1 MREFRRVRRVRF
13 AACALVA
20 AATGIALGAGP
31 ASADIPIGQTMTG
44 KMTYYNDKGYGACG
58 TPIDASSQD
67 LVAVPAAWWTS
78 PNPNNDPLC
87 RGVSVEVSYNGKT
100 IRVPVRD
107 KCPSCDRTHLD
118 LSQTAFRKLAPLDR
132 GVVNGI
138 TWKFV
143 R

>member
-1 MREFRRVRRVRF
+1 MRELRRVRY
-13 AACALVA
+13 ATTALVA
-20 AATGIALGAGP
+20 AVTGIALGAGT
-31 ASADIPIGQTMTG
+31 ASADVPIGRQMNG
-44 KMTYYNDKGYGACG
+44 KMTYYTDKGYGACG
-58 TPIDASSQD
+58 TPIDATSQD
-67 LVAVPAAWWTS
+67 LVAVPASWWTS

-87 RGVSVEVSYNGKT
+87 KGVSVEVSYNGKT

-107 KCPSCDRTHLD
+107 KCPSCDPTHID
-118 LSQTAFRKLAPLDR
+118 LSRTAFQKLAPLDR

>member
-1 MREFRRVRRVRF
+1 MPALRPARY
-13 AACALVA
+13 AATVLVA

-31 ASADIPIGQTMTG
+31 AAADIPVGRPMTG
-44 KMTYYNDKGYGACG
+44 KMTYYTDKGYGACG
-58 TPIDASSQD
+58 TPIDATSQN

-87 RGVSVEVSYNGKT
+87 QGLSVEVSYNGRT
-100 IRVPVRD
+100 IRVPVKD
-107 KCPSCDRTHLD
+107 KCPSCDPTHLD
-118 LSQTAFRKLAPLDR
+118 LSRPAFASLAPLDR

>member
-1 MREFRRVRRVRF
+1 MRKFRRMRF
-13 AACALVA
+13 AACTVA
-20 AATGIALGAGP
+20 AAVTGIALAAGP
-31 ASADIPIGQTMTG
+31 ASADIPIGQKMTG
-44 KMTYYNDKGYGACG
+44 KMTYYNDRGYGACG

-67 LVAVPAAWWTS
+67 LVAIPAAWWTT

-107 KCPSCDRTHLD
+107 KCPSCDRTHID
-118 LSQTAFRKLAPLDR
+118 LSQTAFGKLAPLDR